1 MNVTW
6 RRRRGGYGPARVSV
20 LRRARP
26 DPELL
31 GLFEESG
38 RNVQRASLLLRDLLR
53 DFPEQSALAREILLC
68 EQQGDRIVHDILHRL
83 AATGSRRAH
92 LDSADV
98 HALAGALDDIVD
110 FVEECAD
117 QLGLYGVEAPMEQA
131 QQIAGVLVGAAEH
144 VATGLRG
151 LRNGLDVAPQL
162 VEIHRLENEADRL
175 QRAALADLFVAGID
189 PMMVIRWKDIF
200 ETLESAVDAC
210 ETVANVLEGM
220 TLKRA
225 NGRR

>member
-1 MNVTW
+1 M
-6 RRRRGGYGPARVSV
+6 
-20 LRRARP
+20 RRAKP

-31 GLFEESG
+31 SLFEESG
-38 RNVQRASLLLRDLLR
+38 RNVQRACMLLRDLLS
-53 DFPEQSALAREILLC
+53 DYPEQSQLAREILLC
-68 EQQGDRIVHDILHRL
+68 EQEGDRIVHDILHRL
-83 AATGSRRAH
+83 AATGSKRAQ

-110 FVEECAD
+110 YAEECAD
-117 QLGLYGVEAPMEQA
+117 QLGLYGVEAPMEQS
-131 QQIAGVLVGAAEH
+131 QQIATVLVGASEH

-175 QRAALADLFVAGID
+175 QRAALADLFVTGID

-200 ETLESAVDAC
+200 ETLEAAVDAC

-220 TLKRA
+220 VLKRA
-225 NGRR
+225 NRN

>member
-1 MNVTW
+1 V
-6 RRRRGGYGPARVSV
+6 P
-20 LRRARP
+20 LFRRARP

-38 RNVQRASLLLRDLLR
+38 RNVQRASLLLRDLLS
-53 DFPEQSALAREILLC
+53 DYPEQASLARDILVC
-68 EQQGDRIVHDILHRL
+68 EQEGDRIVHDILHRL
-83 AATGSRRAH
+83 AAQGSRRAQ

-110 FVEECAD
+110 YVEECAD
-117 QLGLYGVEAPMEQA
+117 QLGLYGVEAPMEQS
-131 QQIAGVLVGAAEH
+131 QQIAAVLVGTAEH

-175 QRAALADLFVAGID
+175 HRAALADLFVAGID

-225 NGRR
+225 NGHR

>member
-1 MNVTW
+1 MGRVRGAAGVTFSA
-6 RRRRGGYGPARVSV
+6 PVS
-20 LRRARP
+20 LFRRARP

-38 RNVQRASLLLRDLLR
+38 RNVQRASLLLRDLLS
-53 DFPEQSALAREILLC
+53 DYPEQASLARDILVC
-68 EQQGDRIVHDILHRL
+68 EQEGDRIVHDILHRL
-83 AATGSRRAH
+83 AAQGSRRAQ

-110 FVEECAD
+110 YVEECAD
-117 QLGLYGVEAPMEQA
+117 QLGLYGVEAPMEQS
-131 QQIAGVLVGAAEH
+131 QQIAAVLVGAAEH

-175 QRAALADLFVAGID
+175 QRSALADLFVTGID

-225 NGRR
+225 NGHR